1 MGKEILALIRKEIIL
16 EWRQRYAI
24 NGILLY
30 LACTVF
36 IVYLSFTANA
46 GLITPEVWNALF
58 WIIMLFTS
66 VNAVAKSFLLE
77 KEGRRLYYYCI
88 ASPQAVILSK
98 IIYNTLLMVF
108 LGLLGFLFYSLVF
121 ENSVSENGLFILNL
135 LLGATGFAVAFT
147 MISGIASKAA
157 NSSALMT
164 ILGFPVIVPILLI
177 VIRIS
182 SQAISGITREIEQE
196 VLTLAALNV
205 LAAAVA
211 YILFPYLWRS

>member
-77 KEGRRLYYYCI
+77 KEGRYLYYYCI

-98 IIYNTLLMVF
+98 IIY
-108 LGLLGFLFYSLVF
+108 
-121 ENSVSENGLFILNL
+121 
-135 LLGATGFAVAFT
+135 
-147 MISGIASKAA
+147 K
-157 NSSALMT
+157 
-164 ILGFPVIVPILLI
+164 
-177 VIRIS
+177 
-182 SQAISGITREIEQE
+182 
-196 VLTLAALNV
+196 
-205 LAAAVA
+205 
-211 YILFPYLWRS
+211 